1 MSEEVKEYLKEVGI
15 NILVFILG
23 FIFVAGILYLEG
35 WPVK

>member
-1 MSEEVKEYLKEVGI
+1 MSEEVKEYLKEIGI

-35 WPVK
+35 WPH

>member
-1 MSEEVKEYLKEVGI
+1 MSEEVKEYLKEIGI

-35 WPVK
+35 WPY